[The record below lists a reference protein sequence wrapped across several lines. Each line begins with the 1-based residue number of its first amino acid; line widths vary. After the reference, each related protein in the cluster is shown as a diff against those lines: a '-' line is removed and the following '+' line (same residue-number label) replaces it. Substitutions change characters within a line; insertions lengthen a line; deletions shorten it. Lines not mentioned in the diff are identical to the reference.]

1 MALILT
7 SRPSDG
13 DIHLIDENT
22 GKLIAS
28 VGVSLIKG
36 NSVVSL
42 AFTAE
47 DNISIL
53 RDKVY
58 QREYG
63 K

>member
-7 SRPSDG
+7 TRPIDG
-13 DIHLIDENT
+13 PIHLIDEDT
-22 GKLIAS
+22 GQETQINVIAVEGQQVRLS
-28 VGVSLIKG
+28 FK
-36 NSVVSL
+36 
-42 AFTAE
+42 AE

>member
-7 SRPSDG
+7 TRPIDG
-13 DIHLIDENT
+13 PIHLIDEDT
-22 GKLIAS
+22 GQKTQINVIAVEGQQVRLS
-28 VGVSLIKG
+28 FK
-36 NSVVSL
+36 
-42 AFTAE
+42 AE